1 MISYIV
7 RRVLISIPVLFLVV
21 TLVFFAFQLIPG
33 DPAQMYA
40 GEQATREVLEKVR
53 KDLGLDRPV
62 LVQYVSYLE
71 RLAQGDLGQ
80 SFITRR
86 PVFVEIKSRFWNTV
100 KLSVAAIVF
109 ATVVGLVMGTI
120 SAVNREGRWDYLFS
134 ILSLFGISTPV
145 FWLALL
151 LMYFFSIR
159 LGILPTSGNDTW
171 RHYIMPTFCLAVF
184 SVAFI
189 TRMTRSSLLELLGED
204 FVRTARAKGL
214 AEYKVLATHVLRNA
228 WIPII
233 TIIGLRFGYML
244 GGAVIT
250 ETIFAW
256 PGMGRLLVTAVEQR
270 DIPVVQGVL
279 LVFAAAFVLVNLSVD
294 VIYGFVDPRIRYD

>member
-1 MISYIV
+1 VISYIV
-7 RRVLISIPVLFLVV
+7 RRVLISIPILFLVV

-40 GEQATREVLEKVR
+40 GEQATKEVLEKVR

-62 LVQYVSYLE
+62 LVQYVSYLQ
-71 RLAQGDLGQ
+71 RLVQGDLGQ

-86 PVFVEIKSRFWNTV
+86 PVIVEIKSRFWNTV
-100 KLSVAAIVF
+100 KLSIVAITF
-109 ATVVGLVMGTI
+109 ATVLGLVMGTI
-120 SAVNREGRWDYLFS
+120 SAVNREGRWDYFFS
-134 ILSLFGISTPV
+134 ILSHFGISTPV

-214 AEYKVLATHVLRNA
+214 TEYRVLSTHVVRNA
-228 WIPII
+228 LIPII
-233 TIIGLRFGYML
+233 TIVGLRFGYML

-270 DIPVVQGVL
+270 DIPIVQGVL
-279 LVFAAAFVLVNLSVD
+279 LVFATAFVVVNLSVD

>member
-1 MISYIV
+1 VITYIV
-7 RRVLISIPVLFLVV
+7 RRVLISIPILFLVV

-40 GEQATREVLEKVR
+40 GEQATKEVLEKVR

-62 LVQYVSYLE
+62 LVQYVSYLQ
-71 RLAQGDLGQ
+71 RLVQGDLGQ

-86 PVFVEIKSRFWNTV
+86 PVFVEIASRFWNTV
-100 KLSVAAIVF
+100 KLAIAAITF

-120 SAVNREGRWDYLFS
+120 SAVNQEGRWDYLFS
-134 ILSLFGISTPV
+134 VLSLFGISTPV

-151 LMYFFSIR
+151 LMYLFSIR
-159 LGILPTSGNDTW
+159 LGILPTSGNDSW

-189 TRMTRSSLLELLGED
+189 TRMTRSSLLDLLGED

-214 AEYKVLATHVLRNA
+214 VERKVLTAHVLRNA
-228 WIPII
+228 LIPIT
-233 TIIGLRFGYML
+233 TIVGLRFGYML

-279 LVFAAAFVLVNLSVD
+279 LVFAAAFVVVNLSVD
-294 VIYGFVDPRIRYD
+294 VIYVVVDPRIRYD

>member
-1 MISYIV
+1 VISYIV
-7 RRVLISIPVLFLVV
+7 RRVLISIPILFLVV

-40 GEQATREVLEKVR
+40 GEQATKEVLEKVR

-62 LVQYVSYLE
+62 LVQYVSYLQ
-71 RLAQGDLGQ
+71 RLVQGDLGQ

-86 PVFVEIKSRFWNTV
+86 PVIVEIKSRFWNTV
-100 KLSVAAIVF
+100 KLAIVAITF
-109 ATVVGLVMGTI
+109 ATVLGLVMGTI
-120 SAVNREGRWDYLFS
+120 SAVNREGRWDYFFS

-214 AEYKVLATHVLRNA
+214 TEYRVLSTHVVRNA
-228 WIPII
+228 LIPII
-233 TIIGLRFGYML
+233 TIVGLRFGYML

-270 DIPVVQGVL
+270 DIPIVQGVL
-279 LVFAAAFVLVNLSVD
+279 LVFATAFVVVNLSVD

>member
-7 RRVLISIPVLFLVV
+7 RRVLISIPILFLVV

-40 GEQATREVLEKVR
+40 GEQATKEVLEKVR

-62 LVQYVSYLE
+62 LVQYVSYLQ
-71 RLAQGDLGQ
+71 RLVQGDLGQ

-86 PVFVEIKSRFWNTV
+86 PVIVEIKSRFWNTV
-100 KLSVAAIVF
+100 KLSIVAITF
-109 ATVVGLVMGTI
+109 ATVLGLVMGTI
-120 SAVNREGRWDYLFS
+120 SAVNREGRWDYFFS

-214 AEYKVLATHVLRNA
+214 TEYRVLSTHVVRNA
-228 WIPII
+228 LIPII
-233 TIIGLRFGYML
+233 TIVGLRFGYML

-270 DIPVVQGVL
+270 DIPIVQGVL
-279 LVFAAAFVLVNLSVD
+279 LVFATAFVVVNLSVD

>member
-1 MISYIV
+1 
-7 RRVLISIPVLFLVV
+7 VV

-40 GEQATREVLEKVR
+40 GEQATKEVLEKVR

-62 LVQYVSYLE
+62 LVQYVSYLQ
-71 RLAQGDLGQ
+71 RLVQGDLGQ

-100 KLSVAAIVF
+100 KLSIVAITF
-109 ATVVGLVMGTI
+109 ATVLGLVMGTI
-120 SAVNREGRWDYLFS
+120 SAVNREGRWDYFFS

-214 AEYKVLATHVLRNA
+214 TEYRVLSTHVVRNA
-228 WIPII
+228 LIPII
-233 TIIGLRFGYML
+233 TIVGLRFGYML

-270 DIPVVQGVL
+270 DIPIVQGVL
-279 LVFAAAFVLVNLSVD
+279 LVFATAFVVVNLSVD

>member
-7 RRVLISIPVLFLVV
+7 RRVLISIPILFLVV

-40 GEQATREVLEKVR
+40 GEQATKEVLEKVR

-62 LVQYVSYLE
+62 LVQYVSYLQ
-71 RLAQGDLGQ
+71 RLVQGDLGQ

-86 PVFVEIKSRFWNTV
+86 PVIVEIKSRFWNTV
-100 KLSVAAIVF
+100 KLAIVAITF
-109 ATVVGLVMGTI
+109 ATVLGLVMGTI
-120 SAVNREGRWDYLFS
+120 SAVNREGRWDYFFS

-214 AEYKVLATHVLRNA
+214 TEYRVLSTHVVRNA
-228 WIPII
+228 LIPII
-233 TIIGLRFGYML
+233 TIVGLRFGYML

-270 DIPVVQGVL
+270 DIPIVQGVL
-279 LVFAAAFVLVNLSVD
+279 LVFATAFVVVNLSVD

>member
-1 MISYIV
+1 VISYIV
-7 RRVLISIPVLFLVV
+7 RRVLISIPILFLVV

-40 GEQATREVLEKVR
+40 GEQATKEVLEKVR

-62 LVQYVSYLE
+62 LVQYVSYLQ
-71 RLAQGDLGQ
+71 RLVQGDLGQ

-100 KLSVAAIVF
+100 KLSIAAISF
-109 ATVVGLVMGTI
+109 ATVLGLVMGTI

-214 AEYKVLATHVLRNA
+214 TEYRVLSIHVVRNA
-228 WIPII
+228 LIPII
-233 TIIGLRFGYML
+233 TIVGLRFGYML

-279 LVFAAAFVLVNLSVD
+279 LVFATAFVVVNLSVD

>member
-1 MISYIV
+1 VISYIV
-7 RRVLISIPVLFLVV
+7 RRVLISIPILFLVV

-40 GEQATREVLEKVR
+40 GEQATKEVLEKVR

-62 LVQYVSYLE
+62 LVQYVSYLQ
-71 RLAQGDLGQ
+71 RLVQGDLGQ

-86 PVFVEIKSRFWNTV
+86 PVIVEIKSRFWNTV
-100 KLSVAAIVF
+100 KLSIAAITF
-109 ATVVGLVMGTI
+109 ATVLGLVMGTI
-120 SAVNREGRWDYLFS
+120 SAVNREGRWDYFFS

-214 AEYKVLATHVLRNA
+214 TEYRVLSTHVVRNA
-228 WIPII
+228 LIPII
-233 TIIGLRFGYML
+233 TIVGLRFGYML

-270 DIPVVQGVL
+270 DIPIVQGVL
-279 LVFAAAFVLVNLSVD
+279 LVFATAFVVVNLSVD

>member
-1 MISYIV
+1 VISYIV
-7 RRVLISIPVLFLVV
+7 RRVLISIPILFLVV

-40 GEQATREVLEKVR
+40 GEQATKEVLEKVR

-62 LVQYVSYLE
+62 LVQYVSYLQ
-71 RLAQGDLGQ
+71 RLVQGDLGQ

-86 PVFVEIKSRFWNTV
+86 PVIVEIKSRFWNTV
-100 KLSVAAIVF
+100 KLSIVAITF
-109 ATVVGLVMGTI
+109 ATVLGLVMGTI
-120 SAVNREGRWDYLFS
+120 SAVNREGRWDYFFS

-214 AEYKVLATHVLRNA
+214 TEYRVLSTHVVRNA
-228 WIPII
+228 LIPII
-233 TIIGLRFGYML
+233 TIVGLRFGYML

-270 DIPVVQGVL
+270 DIPIVQGVL
-279 LVFAAAFVLVNLSVD
+279 LVFATAFVVVNLSVD

>member
-1 MISYIV
+1 VITYIV
-7 RRVLISIPVLFLVV
+7 RRILISIPILFLVV

-40 GEQATREVLEKVR
+40 GEQATKEVLEKVR

-62 LVQYVSYLE
+62 LVQYGSYLQ
-71 RLAQGDLGQ
+71 RLVQGDLGQ

-86 PVFVEIKSRFWNTV
+86 PVSVEIGSRFGNTV
-100 KLSVAAIVF
+100 KLSIAAISF
-109 ATVVGLVMGTI
+109 ATVIGLVMGTI
-120 SAVNREGRWDYLFS
+120 SAVNQEGWWDYLFS
-134 ILSLFGISTPV
+134 VLSLFGISTPV

-159 LGILPTSGNDTW
+159 LGILPTSGNDSW
-171 RHYIMPTFCLAVF
+171 RHYLMPTFCLAVF

-189 TRMTRSSLLELLGED
+189 TRMTRSSLLELLGDD

-214 AEYKVLATHVLRNA
+214 AERRVLANHVLRNA
-228 WIPII
+228 LIPII
-233 TIIGLRFGYML
+233 TVVGLRFGYML

-270 DIPVVQGVL
+270 DIPIVQGVL
-279 LVFAAAFVLVNLSVD
+279 LVFAAAFVMVNLSVD
-294 VIYGFVDPRIRYD
+294 VIYGVVDPRIRYD